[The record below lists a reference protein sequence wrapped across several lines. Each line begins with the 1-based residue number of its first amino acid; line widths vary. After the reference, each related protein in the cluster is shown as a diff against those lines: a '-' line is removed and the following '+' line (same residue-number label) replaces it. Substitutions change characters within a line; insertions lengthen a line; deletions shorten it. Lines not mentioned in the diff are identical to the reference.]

1 MPRNVLYAALAVAL
15 MTPPLPAATAAAA
28 ANDGASADDR
38 DSQVVCRRERQPTL
52 GSRLKGPRLCQTR
65 AQWRELEEYTQR
77 ELQQIRD
84 GQAPLEPL
92 PSVLQV
98 LDREVIPPN

>member
-15 MTPPLPAATAAAA
+15 MTPPLPTKAAV
-28 ANDGASADDR
+28 GAGVDNR